1 MKVILLLDAM
11 CEPGHVAEYVIII
24 RAEDEGA
31 KKASLR
37 FD

>member
-11 CEPGHVAEYVIII
+11 CETGHVTGYVIMI